1 MCALRTVLVAALLL
15 FAATAGADPPKVR
28 LRMAAIAPDGTAW
41 ARELKALSRDIEA
54 STGGQVDM
62 KWYLGG
68 IAGDELAAIERVQK
82 GQLDG
87 AAGASFCERLGP
99 SLKVTRIVGLFQDR
113 DETRHVIA
121 RLRPTLD
128 AEFDQRGFV
137 NLGVSGFGN
146 AILFTRTPV
155 RSMAE
160 LRQGKYFIWE
170 LDDVWVKLLPEMGVH
185 AVPLPVSEAARAYDE
200 GRTDGFIVIPSGAL
214 AFQWSTRAKYYSDLR
229 AGFLPGCMTIARR
242 AFDALPIASQQA
254 IRTAVAKFMI
264 RFEDVGRAT
273 DAALLGGLF
282 EKQGLRQVPVST
294 SFRAEF
300 LDQARQLRDKVK
312 IVPAEMFSQV
322 QGWLADYR
330 AEHAR

>member
-1 MCALRTVLVAALLL
+1 MAAVRTVVVAMLLLAPALLR
-15 FAATAGADPPKVR
+15 ADPPKVR
-28 LRMAAIAPDGTAW
+28 LRMAAIAPEGTAW
-41 ARELKALSRDIEA
+41 ARELKALSRDIE
-54 STGGQVDM
+54 SSSGGQVEM

-68 IAGDELAAIERVQK
+68 IAGDEQAAIERIQK

-87 AAGASFCERLGP
+87 IAGASFCERLGP
-99 SLKVTRIVGLFQDR
+99 SLRVTRIVGLFQNR

-121 RLRPTLD
+121 RLRPTID
-128 AEFDQRGFV
+128 AEFDKKGFV
-137 NLGVSGFGN
+137 NLGMSGFGN
-146 AILFTRTPV
+146 AILFSRTPV

-170 LDDVWVKLLPEMGVH
+170 LDDVWIKLFPEMGVH
-185 AVPLPVSEAARAYDE
+185 TVPLPVTEAARAYDE
-200 GRTDGFIVIPSGAL
+200 GRTDGFIVVPSGAL
-214 AFQWSTRAKYYSDLR
+214 AFQWSTRAKYFSELR
-229 AGFLPGCMTIARR
+229 AGFLPGCVTIAHR

-282 EKQGLRQVPVST
+282 EKQGLQRVPVSA
-294 SFRAEF
+294 SFLAEF
-300 LDQARQLRDKVK
+300 LDQARQLRDKTKV
-312 IVPAEMFSQV
+312 VSQETLSQV

-330 AEHAR
+330 AEHPR